1 MAENARRAV
10 GEVVLGFVNGEFG
23 AELLHAGAA
32 EALGQY
38 DRVRRLGHDGLE
50 IGVGEAAG
58 ERIDAHDQARAGRAP
73 ARLAQESGGG
83 RASGG
88 LGGRRD
94 RILEIDDQRVG
105 LARQRLGELLFV
117 VAGDEQQRT
126 HGVRLRRWP
135 APAGGP

>member
-1 MAENARRAV
+1 MRV
-10 GEVVLGFVNGEFG
+10 GFMHGELGP
-23 AELLHAGAA
+23 ELLHAGAA
-32 EALGQY
+32 EALRQH

-50 IGVGEAAG
+50 VGVRQFAA
-58 ERIDAHDQARAGRAP
+58 ERVDAHDQARAGRAP

-94 RILEIDDQRVG
+94 GILEIDDQRVG
-105 LARQRLGELLFV
+105 LARQRLGELFFV
-117 VAGDEQQRT
+117 VAGDEQQRA
-126 HGVRLRRWP
+126 HGVRPRRWR